1 MLCLATGSRKPSDY
15 ILLFLPPVTAFWSF
29 RKLAQGT
36 SHAGEENPVEEISLI
51 WLLPK
56 WRSFMKMAVVAEVST
71 AEDMCVKPQCHWTN
85 LFIFVYI
92 ILCVLN
98 QEWGCFGWIWYLLWL
113 VTITVETLLKLQLK
127 WQFNNHASILS
138 GTRKKINV
146 FLIKYLMHAIKW
158 TTLIYFLSYLPGSC
172 VPPSRFCTVNKWIH

>member
-1 MLCLATGSRKPSDY
+1 MGYVASEMFARMRRGQLCCRNERMGLGMLSFEGCTNEVLVKLDVVLATGSRKPSDY

-71 AEDMCVKPQCHWTN
+71 AEDMCVEPQCHWTN
-85 LFIFVYI
+85 LF
-92 ILCVLN
+92 LCTSSCVFWIKNGAVLA
-98 QEWGCFGWIWYLLWL
+98 GSGTCCGLWL
-113 VTITVETLLKLQLK
+113 LL
-127 WQFNNHASILS
+127 
-138 GTRKKINV
+138 
-146 FLIKYLMHAIKW
+146 
-158 TTLIYFLSYLPGSC
+158 
-172 VPPSRFCTVNKWIH
+172 